1 MERSAS
7 GSVGLPSECIAA
19 EDEIFYARF
28 VAPLEARMMRTVW
41 RIVREQ
47 DLAQDTLQ
55 EALAVVW
62 KRRQVIRSHPNPEAL
77 IIRMCIDA
85 AYDCLRGMQRRRR
98 IEAAEDAIPAGHRAE
113 GGGMSQS
120 QESAEHEVR
129 RAVGRLPA
137 NQAVALLLRVVEDQP
152 YLAIA
157 AALGCSETTARIHVM
172 RARHR
177 LGRWLAHMAPSQR
190 RTGGKT

>member
-47 DLAQDTLQ
+47 DPARDALQ
-55 EALAVVW
+55 EALAVIW

-77 IIRMCIDA
+77 IIRMCINA
-85 AYDCLRGMQRRRR
+85 AYDCLRRMQRWRR
-98 IEAAEDAIPAGHRAE
+98 IETAEDAIPADHGAA
-113 GGGMSQS
+113 MSHGR
-120 QESAEHEVR
+120 ESAELEVR